1 MESLNDDYGSVFMIL
16 AKSRG
21 KLGSLKNSLGL
32 ALSVRATISDS
43 KSDFHKEFP
52 YVIPPI
58 YRKLADELLVEL
70 HLLSHQKNFINNSI
84 FATGLK
90 EIFRTFTN
98 GYKPNDHISKLFNA
112 ICNSN
117 GFNPIEINNMSE
129 QLIIK
134 VNSFTKD
141 DLNIFLE
148 QLKSENK
155 EKGYYSRINAIGIY
169 KLLSELPY
177 YKDLKE
183 KDLNTEI
190 KNISDLLDFP
200 YSRVEKDISM
210 YKSNIK
216 KMKQALEIIALNTSQ
231 K

>member
-1 MESLNDDYGSVFMIL
+1 MIL

-21 KLGSLKNSLGL
+21 KLRSLKNYLGL

-70 HLLSHQKNFINNSI
+70 HLLSHQKNFKNNSI

-90 EIFRTFTN
+90 EIFSKFTS
-98 GYKPNDHISKLFNA
+98 GYKPNEHINKLFDA
-112 ICNSN
+112 ICNCN
-117 GFNPIEINNMSE
+117 GFNPGEINSSSE
-129 QLIIK
+129 KLVSK
-134 VNSFTKD
+134 AKSFTNKD
-141 DLNIFLE
+141 INEFLSQLNN
-148 QLKSENK
+148 ENK
-155 EKGYYSRINAIGIY
+155 GNDYYSRINAIGIY
-169 KLLSELPY
+169 KLVSEIKSFESMKEEDVNKEINKISELLGY
-177 YKDLKE
+177 Q
-183 KDLNTEI
+183 
-190 KNISDLLDFP
+190 

-210 YKSNIK
+210 FKSNIE
-216 KMKQALEIIALNTSQ
+216 KMKQALEIIALNLST

>member
-1 MESLNDDYGSVFMIL
+1 MIL

-21 KLGSLKNSLGL
+21 KLRSLKNYLGL

-70 HLLSHQKNFINNSI
+70 HLLSHQKNFKKNSI

-90 EIFRTFTN
+90 EIFSKFTS
-98 GYKPNDHISKLFNA
+98 GYKPNEHITKLFDA
-112 ICNSN
+112 ICNCN
-117 GFNPIEINNMSE
+117 GFNPAEINSSSK
-129 QLIIK
+129 QLITK
-134 VNSFTKD
+134 AKSFKNED
-141 DLNIFLE
+141 INEFLS
-148 QLKSENK
+148 QLKNENK
-155 EKGYYSRINAIGIY
+155 GNEYYSRINAIGIY
-169 KLLSELPY
+169 KLVSEMQSYESIKDEDINKEIRRISELLGY
-177 YKDLKE
+177 Q
-183 KDLNTEI
+183 
-190 KNISDLLDFP
+190 

-210 YKSNIK
+210 YKSNIE
-216 KMKQALEIIALNTSQ
+216 KMKQALEIIALNLSN

>member
-1 MESLNDDYGSVFMIL
+1 MIL

-21 KLGSLKNSLGL
+21 KLVSLKNYLGL
-32 ALSVRATISDS
+32 ALRVRSTISDS

-70 HLLSHQKNFINNSI
+70 HLLSHQENFKNNSI

-90 EIFRTFTN
+90 EIFNKFTN

-112 ICNSN
+112 ICHSN
-117 GFNPIEINNMSE
+117 GFDPIEINNLAE

-134 VNSFTKD
+134 ANSFSKD
-141 DLNIFLE
+141 DLNKFL
-148 QLKSENK
+148 QKLKCENK
-155 EKGYYSRINAIGIY
+155 ENGYYSRINAIGIY
-169 KLLSELPY
+169 KLLIELPY
-177 YKDLKE
+177 YNDLKSE
-183 KDLNTEI
+183 EINTEI
-190 KNISDLLDFP
+190 KNISGLLDYQ

-210 YKSNIK
+210 YKTNIE
-216 KMKQALEIIALNTSQ
+216 KMKQALEIIALNTSS